1 MSVAGARILIT
12 GGHGFVGGALVRY
25 LAARGAELW
34 CPYRPGAS
42 SPSLPGTV
50 FQADLRDP
58 GALDDSLP
66 AIDLVVHMA
75 ARSGGIQFQHA
86 AHEEVL
92 AENTAV
98 TRHVL
103 GFATRTRVRR
113 VFLASSGVVYAG
125 SSESLLA
132 EESPIVAPPGE
143 VSGYAW
149 SKLTDE
155 LLGRWTW
162 ASGGPEVVVG
172 RFANVYGPGGS
183 FDPARSTVV
192 HALVRKAVEAR
203 DGRLEVWGDGTAVR
217 SFLHVD
223 DAARAI
229 VTILEHGEAG
239 GTYNCDASEPV
250 SIAQLAG
257 IVRDAVDPTLALV
270 FDPSRA
276 SGPSHRVLDT
286 ARLRSLGFAAEVRLS
301 AGVAAVVDACPGR

>member
-1 MSVAGARILIT
+1 MSVAGARVLIT

-25 LAARGAELW
+25 LAASGAQLS
-34 CPYRPGAS
+34 CPYRPGARAAG
-42 SPSLPGTV
+42 LPATV
-50 FQADLRDP
+50 FEADLLQP
-58 GALDDSLP
+58 GALDDAL
-66 AIDLVVHMA
+66 ADVDLVVHLA
-75 ARSGGIQFQHA
+75 ARSGGIQFQHVD
-86 AHEEVL
+86 HGEVW

-103 GFATRTRVRR
+103 MSSTKAQVRR
-113 VFLASSGVVYAG
+113 VFLASSGVVYAA
-125 SSESLLA
+125 SSESLLS
-132 EESPIVAPPGE
+132 EESPTVGPPAR

-155 LLGRWTW
+155 VLGMWTW

-223 DAARAI
+223 DVARAI

-250 SIAQLAG
+250 TIARLAE
-257 IVRDAVDPTLALV
+257 IVRDAVDANLDLA

-276 SGPSHRVLDT
+276 SGPTRRVLDT
-286 ARLRSLGFAAEVRLS
+286 ARLRSLGFSPEVSLA
-301 AGVAAVVDACPGR
+301 AGVATVVAVA